1 MSLKIDIIKKVLML
15 DTTRELKNVLD
26 VVGNAISRELDKEER
41 EQSEFRQWKEKK
53 ESEESDD
60 EIRF

>member
-15 DTTRELKNVLD
+15 DTTYELQHVLD
-26 VVGNAISRELDKEER
+26 VVGKSISRELDEE
-41 EQSEFRQWKEKK
+41 EKDQAEFRKWKEKK
-53 ESEESDD
+53 ESEESD